1 MRSTAP
7 RTFQPRKRSRIDA
20 HTCPEGGDASK
31 PGPTCDATE
40 LLGSRVKE
48 RAVQKYRRRAARTDR
63 ARSRVGRGY
72 AALAA
77 MPLGPPDV
85 PRPWHG
91 TGVGKVLFLER
102 LARGWVKDDS
112 AGESLSVSKLYH
124 IRHPTRRSP
133 AAWHVCFKYTTY
145 DWLF

>member
-1 MRSTAP
+1 MAVPAYRPLSQAWHRAHHTEVLIRSTAQ
-7 RTFQPRKRSRIDA
+7 RVFQARKNSKFCA

-72 AALAA
+72 GALAA

-85 PRPWHG
+85 PFPWHG
-91 TGVGKVLFLER
+91 TGVGKVKGRIYF
-102 LARGWVKDDS
+102 
-112 AGESLSVSKLYH
+112 KL
-124 IRHPTRRSP
+124 PGGG
-133 AAWHVCFKYTTY
+133 
-145 DWLF
+145 